1 MGAENNF
8 MEYAQIVFYQLVIF
22 VIYGAIGVAA
32 VKGGILDEAGLHAV
46 SRVVIKVHPAVMLFT
61 NTVSGVTREKPA
73 GIASGHRSHRCDV
86 SAAGASV
93 LGHEPCFWPA
103 GR

>member
-32 VKGGILDEAGLHAV
+32 VRGGILDEAGLH
-46 SRVVIKVHPAVMLFT
+46 P
-61 NTVSGVTREKPA
+61 SGSMHGSQRTGCLSGEKE
-73 GIASGHRSHRCDV
+73 CV
-86 SAAGASV
+86 
-93 LGHEPCFWPA
+93 
-103 GR
+103 

>member
-1 MGAENNF
+1 

-32 VKGGILDEAGLHAV
+32 VKGGILDE
-46 SRVVIKVHPAVMLFT
+46 
-61 NTVSGVTREKPA
+61 
-73 GIASGHRSHRCDV
+73 
-86 SAAGASV
+86 V